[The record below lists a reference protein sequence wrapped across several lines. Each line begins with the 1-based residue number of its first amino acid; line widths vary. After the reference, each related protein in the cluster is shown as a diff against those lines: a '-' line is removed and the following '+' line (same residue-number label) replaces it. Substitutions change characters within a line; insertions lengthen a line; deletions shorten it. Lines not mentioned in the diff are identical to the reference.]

1 MSEWFSTTL
10 GNIEVDF
17 IDGDRGKNY
26 PSQNDFNSDGYCLF
40 LNTKNVRKN
49 GFDFS
54 SLQFITEVKDSQL
67 RKGKL
72 QIGDIVLTTRGTIGN
87 TALYNK
93 EILFKNI
100 RINSGMVIIRTNP
113 LSIHNIYF
121 LYFLRD
127 LDYESIISGSAQPQL
142 PIRDLKKVELMLP
155 PLLEQKAIASVLSAL
170 DNKIDLLHRQNK
182 TLESMAETLFRQ
194 WFVEEANNV
203 WPLVPLSSYIKCI
216 NGVSYKSSE
225 LKDSSTA
232 LVTLKNFSR
241 DGGLRADGFKEFVGN
256 YKESQLVIDKDIVVA
271 HTDLTQDASL
281 IGNPIYVQNIHNYTN
296 LVISM
301 DLVKVE
307 LISDSLTKEF
317 LFYLLKSSDFKEHAL
332 SCSNGSSVIHLS
344 KKALPSFI
352 FKLPPNILVTKFTD
366 IVQLLN
372 HKGSDNQK
380 QIQTLEKL
388 RDTLL
393 PKLMSGEVRVN
404 YTPEEITQ

>member
-1 MSEWFSTTL
+1 MSEWQNVTLKQLVKFGNGKSRPKEKGKIPVYGGNGILDFTDKYNYAGETLIIGRVGAYCGATYLEKSPVWVSDNALSAKALDNNNPDYLYYLFKYLDLNQYAQGSSHPLLTQTLLNAIEVETTL
-10 GNIEVDF
+10 
-17 IDGDRGKNY
+17 DG
-26 PSQNDFNSDGYCLF
+26 
-40 LNTKNVRKN
+40 
-49 GFDFS
+49 
-54 SLQFITEVKDSQL
+54 I
-67 RKGKL
+67 
-72 QIGDIVLTTRGTIGN
+72 
-87 TALYNK
+87 
-93 EILFKNI
+93 
-100 RINSGMVIIRTNP
+100 
-113 LSIHNIYF
+113 
-121 LYFLRD
+121 
-127 LDYESIISGSAQPQL
+127 
-142 PIRDLKKVELMLP
+142 
-155 PLLEQKAIASVLSAL
+155 EQKAIASVLSSL
-170 DNKIDLLHRQNK
+170 DDKINLLHRQNK
-182 TLESMAETLFRQ
+182 TLEAMVETLFRQ

-393 PKLMSGEVRVN
+393 PKLMSGEVRVK
-404 YTPEEITQ
+404 YTPEAEQ